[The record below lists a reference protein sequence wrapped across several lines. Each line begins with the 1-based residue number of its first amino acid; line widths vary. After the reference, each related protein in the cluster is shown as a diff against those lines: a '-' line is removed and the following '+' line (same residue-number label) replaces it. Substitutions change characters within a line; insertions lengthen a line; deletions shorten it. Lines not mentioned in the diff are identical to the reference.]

1 MKKFRGETIIIALL
15 FTVSTILGLV
25 SAPCKQVFAQEETG
39 NHYPVVMVHGLFGW
53 GNNEVAGI
61 NYWGGAESLSQK
73 LNDNGYTVY
82 TPSIGPISSNWD
94 RACEL
99 YAYMKGGTV
108 DYGEA
113 HAKKYG
119 HARYGRTYTGVYPE
133 FGTTDEN
140 GIIQK
145 VHLIG
150 HSMGGQT
157 IRVLAQLL
165 ETGSPEEIA
174 ATTDGS
180 LSPLFAGGKS
190 WIASISTIATPHNG
204 SQEAYSQNKIE
215 PFAHQIFAALAAITG
230 TDISAGN
237 YNLDLKMDQWG
248 LKRTDSESYFSYY
261 NRVMNSNLWKN
272 TKDISLWDLTPEGA
286 KELNEKVPAMKDVY
300 YFSLA
305 CSDTHEDI
313 LTHYQVPN
321 LNMHPI
327 LWKSSIFMGMYTN
340 RTPGE
345 VTIDNTWWENDGVVS
360 VNSAIYPTLNS
371 TDQMVDYNGTPQLG
385 VWNYLGKLNNI
396 DHLEVV
402 TMEDNRSLLEGQFFD
417 LLQILKN
424 LPE

>member
-1 MKKFRGETIIIALL
+1 MRKSNRKKIMIALL
-15 FTVSTILGLV
+15 FIVSATLGLV
-25 SAPCKQVFAQEETG
+25 SAHYKQVYAEEETG

-73 LNDNGYTVY
+73 MNDNGYTVY

-99 YAYMKGGTV
+99 YAYIKGGKV

-113 HAKKYG
+113 HSKKYG
-119 HARYGRTYTGVYPE
+119 HSRYGRTYTGVYPQ

-140 GIIQK
+140 GNIKK

-165 ETGSPEEIA
+165 EEGSAEEIA

-180 LSPLFAGGKS
+180 LSPLFAGEKS
-190 WIASISTIATPHNG
+190 WVASISTIATPHNG

-215 PFAHQIFAALAAITG
+215 PFAHQIFAALAALTG

-248 LKRTDSESYFSYY
+248 LKRAGSESYFSYF
-261 NRVMNSNLWKN
+261 NRVMNSGLWKS
-272 TKDISLWDLTPEGA
+272 TRDISLWDLTPEGA
-286 KELNEKVPAMKDVY
+286 KELNEKAPAMSDVY

-305 CSDTHEDI
+305 CSDTHEDA

-327 LWKSSIFMGMYTN
+327 LWKSSIFMGMFTN

-345 VTIDNTWWENDGVVS
+345 VAIDNTWWENDGVVS

-371 TDQMVDYNGTPQLG
+371 TDQMVDYNGIPQMG
-385 VWNYLGKLNNI
+385 AWNYLGKLNNI

-402 TMEDNRSLLEGQFFD
+402 TMEENRNSLEEQFFN
-417 LLQILKN
+417 LLQIVAA

>member
-82 TPSIGPISSNWD
+82 TPSVGPISSNWD

-119 HARYGRTYTGVYPE
+119 HARYGRTYTGVYPQ

-230 TDISAGN
+230 TEISAGN

-402 TMEDNRSLLEGQFFD
+402 TMENNRSLLEGQFFD

>member
-82 TPSIGPISSNWD
+82 TPSVGPISSNWD

-215 PFAHQIFAALAAITG
+215 PFAHQIFAALAATTG
-230 TDISAGN
+230 TDINAGN

-248 LKRTDSESYFSYY
+248 LKRADNESYFSYF

-402 TMEDNRSLLEGQFFD
+402 TMENNRSLLEGQFFD
-417 LLQILKN
+417 LLQILEN